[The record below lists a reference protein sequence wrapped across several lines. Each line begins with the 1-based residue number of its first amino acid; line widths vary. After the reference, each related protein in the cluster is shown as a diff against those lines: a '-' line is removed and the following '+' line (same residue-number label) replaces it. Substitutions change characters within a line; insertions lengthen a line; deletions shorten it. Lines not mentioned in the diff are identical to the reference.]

1 MKKYYLL
8 FLLIFTCVGL
18 SIVYALIVLDRNDG
32 LKLVINTLPEDA
44 NITIND
50 KPGKRGS
57 NPLPPGRYTIR
68 VSKDGFSSNTE
79 IIELKT
85 EQKKLNISLTPTSA
99 EAKEWAKKN
108 NEKYMEFEKISGYEL
123 QKEGEELA
131 NNNPIVK
138 FLPFRM
144 PDYDIEYRMSED
156 DKVIVDVYAGNSG
169 FRNIAINTIKSWGI
183 DPGDY
188 QINFINYNN
197 PLSEGLGG
205 E

>member
-1 MKKYYLL
+1 
-8 FLLIFTCVGL
+8 
-18 SIVYALIVLDRNDG
+18 
-32 LKLVINTLPEDA
+32 
-44 NITIND
+44 
-50 KPGKRGS
+50 
-57 NPLPPGRYTIR
+57 
-68 VSKDGFSSNTE
+68 
-79 IIELKT
+79 
-85 EQKKLNISLTPTSA
+85 
-99 EAKEWAKKN
+99 
-108 NEKYMEFEKISGYEL
+108 MEFEKISGYEL

-156 DKVIVDVYAGNSG
+156 DKVIVDVYAGNSE